1 MTKKSKIKKKIN
13 LILDLQKKGIED
25 SKILKVMEEVD
36 REIFELIENSKSLK
50 KVFLWNTLV
59 TSKEINNQNQKYEG
73 IEIVGNLE

>member
-1 MTKKSKIKKKIN
+1 MKTDALKPLLNLDHIEILNLHSTK
-13 LILDLQKKGIED
+13 
-25 SKILKVMEEVD
+25 VD
-36 REIFELIENSKSLK
+36 KEIFELIENSKSL